1 MDTMLSLTTSVP
13 AMADIY
19 VYSADRQLV
28 VAIEFLGTYSTPEYL
43 ERMRS
48 LVFEQC
54 AGAKPLYILLVRPS
68 HLHLWR
74 GEAEA
79 GTKPQSASTLPI
91 IQALAPTIAAN
102 GWVVSRYSLRMLIT
116 TWLDKFTLGF
126 ADVDSEADQ
135 LIVQSGI
142 YDRMRNGS
150 VEVVES

>member
-1 MDTMLSLTTSVP
+1 
-13 AMADIY
+13 MADIY

-48 LVFEQC
+48 LVLEEC
-54 AGAKPLYILLVRPS
+54 AGGKPLYILLARPS

-74 GEAEA
+74 AEAEP

-91 IQALAPTIAAN
+91 IKALTPKLAAE
-102 GWVVSRYSLRMLIT
+102 GWVVSGYSLRMIIT